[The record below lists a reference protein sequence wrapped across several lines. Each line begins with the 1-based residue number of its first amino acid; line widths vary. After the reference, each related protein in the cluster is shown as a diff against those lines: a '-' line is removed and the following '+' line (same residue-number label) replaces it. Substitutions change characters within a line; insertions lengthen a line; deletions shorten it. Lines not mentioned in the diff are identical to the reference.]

1 MNILHSEELRKCTPC
16 GRWLRLRNI
25 RFRGG
30 FKPANYRVID
40 NNGEVAVCCKKC
52 YSVINLD
59 VKKIKI
65 GASYNL
71 ITQSVSAGVELK
83 LVHFS

>member
-1 MNILHSEELRKCTPC
+1 MDILQSDELRKCTPC
-16 GRWLRLRNI
+16 GRWLRLKNI

-30 FKPANYRVID
+30 FKPANYHVV
-40 NNGEVAVCCKKC
+40 NSNGELRVRCKKC
-52 YSVINLD
+52 YHLINHG

-71 ITQSVSAGVELK
+71 ITQSVSAGVELNFK
-83 LVHFS
+83 N